1 MINKSNAMRYLNSC
15 KQQQCYEIF
24 SQVLKQMSQ
33 YHVVQYYQLSITSQS
48 QLIFTLDH
56 VISQRSEVIVN
67 KSYTINS
74 VQKHVVIIIIQLERR
89 ESSWLWVTQHCEYR
103 QHSNYK
109 WLKAEY
115 TYQYDY
121 SVSMKHD
128 TRSRIQEAKYT
139 SCSDILLDSDLSK
152 KILKSTS
159 VDRANRSEQDLSK
172 IWVRYLSKI

>member
-1 MINKSNAMRYLNSC
+1 VTNNSNAMKYLNSC

-33 YHVVQYYQLSITSQS
+33 YHVMQYHQSSITSQS

-67 KSYTINS
+67 KSHTINS
-74 VQKHVVIIIIQLERR
+74 VQKHVVIIIIQLEKRR
-89 ESSWLWVTQHCEYR
+89 SSWLWVTWHCEYK
-103 QHSNYK
+103 QHSDYE
-109 WLKAEY
+109 WFRAEY

-128 TRSRIQEAKYT
+128 TRSKIQEAKYI
-139 SCSDILLDSDLSK
+139 SYSDILLDSNLSK
-152 KILKSTS
+152 KILKLTS
-159 VDRANRSEQDLSK
+159 IDKANKSEQDLSK
-172 IWVRYLSKI
+172 I

>member
-1 MINKSNAMRYLNSC
+1 MRYLNSC

-24 SQVLKQMSQ
+24 FQVLKQMSQ
-33 YHVVQYYQLSITSQS
+33 YHLMQYHQSSITSQS

-67 KSYTINS
+67 KLHTINS

-89 ESSWLWVTQHCEYR
+89 KSSWLQATWHCEYR
-103 QHSNYK
+103 QHSDYK
-109 WLKAEY
+109 WLRAKY

-139 SCSDILLDSDLSK
+139 SCSNILLNSNLSK
-152 KILKSTS
+152 KIFKLTS
-159 VDRANRSEQDLSK
+159 VNKANKSEQDLSK
-172 IWVRYLSKI
+172 I